1 MPVNRLVK
9 DLDRVVISH
18 YTLRRV
24 EHLRRSV
31 RGRLRNLI

>member
-1 MPVNRLVK
+1 MCLVK
-9 DLDRVVISH
+9 DLDRDAISH

-31 RGRLRNLI
+31 MGTLRNLI